1 MNHFDIDNA
10 FLEPTARSDAQSE
23 PQPTALLRM
32 AYSQAISLKRI
43 AEALERHFTPINMLA
58 ETPDPLERIAESLD
72 AIAALLAA
80 PAALRGTGLQP
91 AADGWLAWNGGEC
104 PVPAGTLVDVRH
116 RDGDE
121 FLGVSAGDPDEV
133 VAEDWSI
140 SDKQSHPGDIV
151 AYRIHKDDS
160 Q

>member
-1 MNHFDIDNA
+1 MTEDPTRLTFRNA
-10 FLEPTARSDAQSE
+10 TTEAAERQATA
-23 PQPTALLRM
+23 
-32 AYSQAISLKRI
+32 
-43 AEALERHFTPINMLA
+43 
-58 ETPDPLERIAESLD
+58 LERIAESLD
-72 AIAALLAA
+72 TIAALLAA
-80 PAALRGTGLQP
+80 PAALRGTGFQP
-91 AADGWLAWNGGEC
+91 TAEPPQADPYSWFPWSGGAC

-140 SDKQSHPGDIV
+140 SDKQSHPGDII
-151 AYRIHKDDS
+151 AYRIHKDDR